1 MISVGPIGAPKH
13 GRVRSVDARIE
24 QVVTSGTLTL
34 DDTDHDVENNTYI
47 VGDDDEVIVIDPAN
61 DAEAILKEVGD
72 REVMAVLLTDGNEH
86 RLSVVLEVAAAGEE
100 DEENWAPI
108 ALHRADRL
116 LWRDYFGRLA
126 KEEEDEDDA
135 KALRSLEPDIWL
147 EDGGVF
153 EIAGTQLDI
162 VHTPGHTPGSICVI
176 SEQIDVLFS
185 GDTLHRGRP
194 GSVGGV
200 YEDLRK
206 QLNSIGALLTPL
218 PKDLRVLPAQGE
230 ETTVGDEDSRWETW
244 GALAQESDD

>member
-1 MISVGPIGAPKH
+1 M
-13 GRVRSVDARIE
+13 DARIE
-24 QVVTSGTLTL
+24 QVTTSGKLTL
-34 DDTDHDVENNTYI
+34 DDTEHDVENNTYI
-47 VGDDDEVIVIDPAN
+47 VGDDDEVIVIDPAF
-61 DAEAILKEVGD
+61 DAEAILEKVGD

-86 RLSVVLEVAAAGEE
+86 RLGVVLEVAAAGED

-108 ALHRADRL
+108 AMHRADRL

-153 EIAGTQLDI
+153 EIADAQLEI
-162 VHTPGHTPGSICVI
+162 VHTPGHTPGSVSVI
-176 SEQIDVLFS
+176 SEQLGVLFS

-194 GSVGGV
+194 GSIGGE

-206 QLNSIGALLTPL
+206 QLNSIGALITPL

-230 ETTVGDEDSRWETW
+230 ETTVGDEDARWETW
-244 GALAQESDD
+244 GALARENDE

>member
-1 MISVGPIGAPKH
+1 ME
-13 GRVRSVDARIE
+13 ARIE
-24 QVVTSGTLTL
+24 QVVTSGTLSL

-147 EDGGVF
+147 EDGGIF
-153 EIAGTQLDI
+153 EIADAQLEI
-162 VHTPGHTPGSICVI
+162 VHTPGHTPGSVCVI
-176 SEQIDVLFS
+176 SEQIGVLFA

-194 GSVGGV
+194 GSIGGV

-218 PKDLRVLPAQGE
+218 PKDLRILPAQGE

-244 GALAQESDD
+244 GALARESDD

>member
-1 MISVGPIGAPKH
+1 M
-13 GRVRSVDARIE
+13 DARIE
-24 QVVTSGTLTL
+24 QVVTSGKVTL
-34 DDTDHDVENNTYI
+34 DDTEYDVESNTYI
-47 VGDDDEVIVIDPAN
+47 VGDDDEVIVIDPSH

-72 REVMAVLLTDGNEH
+72 REVMAVILTDGNEH
-86 RLSVVLEVAAAGEE
+86 RLSVVLEVAAAGED

-108 ALHRADRL
+108 GLHRADRL

-126 KEEEDEDDA
+126 KEEDDEDDA

-153 EIAGTQLDI
+153 EIAGAQMEI
-162 VHTPGHTPGSICVI
+162 VHTPGHTPGSVCVI
-176 SEQIDVLFS
+176 SEQLSALFS
-185 GDTLHRGRP
+185 GDTLHRNRP

-218 PKDLRVLPAQGE
+218 PKDLRVLPGQGD
-230 ETTVGDEDSRWETW
+230 ETTVGDEDARWESW
-244 GALAQESDD
+244 GALAREAED

>member
-1 MISVGPIGAPKH
+1 M
-13 GRVRSVDARIE
+13 DARIE
-24 QVVTSGTLTL
+24 QVVTSGRVTL
-34 DDTDHDVENNTYI
+34 DDTEYEVETNTYI
-47 VGDDDEVIVIDPAN
+47 VGDDDDVIVIDPAN
-61 DAEAILKEVGD
+61 DAEAILKAVGD

-86 RLSVVLEVAAAGEE
+86 RLGVVLEVAAAGEE

-126 KEEEDEDDA
+126 REEEDEEDA

-153 EIAGTQLDI
+153 EIAEAQLEI
-162 VHTPGHTPGSICVI
+162 VHTPGHTPGSVSVI
-176 SEQIDVLFS
+176 SEQLGVLFS

-194 GSVGGV
+194 GSIGGV
-200 YEDLRK
+200 YDDLRK

-218 PKDLRVLPAQGE
+218 PKDLRVLPGQGE
-230 ETTVGDEDSRWETW
+230 ETTVGDEDARWESW
-244 GALAQESDD
+244 GALATEGDDE